1 MEQYFSVARIDVAE
15 QVDLTVMYLTGDT
28 KISWRLRTKK
38 DLSVECPKIKMWDRL
53 KQELKEQFLPN
64 NTS

>member
-1 MEQYFSVARIDVAE
+1 MEQYFNIDKIRVTD
-15 QVDLTVMYLTGDT
+15 QVDIIAMYLMGDAKLRWRTG
-28 KISWRLRTKK
+28 TKK
-38 DLSVECPKIKMWDRL
+38 DLNVGCPRIETWDHL